1 MKIKIRLVIASRES
15 ESDFFEKTATGRSL
29 SICQYPFLEIRLF
42 PCNTI
47 GLPRQYNIAILESI
61 NDPAILVFIHDD
73 VHMLDFFWASQMID
87 ALAEFDVVGLAGN
100 KRRVSK
106 QPAWAF
112 IDSKFTWDDSE
123 NLSGVVGHGKG
134 FPPDN
139 LSFFGLPRQEVKLL
153 DGLMLIADSS
163 TLLQHDIKFDEQFDF
178 HFYDLDFCRQIEK
191 KGLKMGTWPI
201 SVIHE
206 SGGNFGSK
214 DWSLGYQKYIKK
226 WKN

>member
-1 MKIKIRLVIASRES
+1 MVNKIRLVIATRES
-15 ESDFFEKTATGRSL
+15 ESDFFKKTATGRSL
-29 SICQYPFLEIRLF
+29 SIYRAPFIEVRLF
-42 PCNTI
+42 PNNTR
-47 GLPRQYNIAILESI
+47 GLPSQYNIAISES
-61 NDPAILVFIHDD
+61 NDDPAILVFIHDD
-73 VHMLDFFWASQMID
+73 VHILDYFWVGQILD
-87 ALAEFDVVGLAGN
+87 ALAQFDLVGLAGN

-106 QPAWAF
+106 QPSWAF
-112 IDSKFTWDDSE
+112 IDSNFTWDNRE
-123 NLSGVVGHGKG
+123 NLSGVVGHGNG

-139 LSFFGLPRQEVKLL
+139 LSLFGPTKQEVKLL
-153 DGLMLIADSS
+153 DGVMLIADSVS
-163 TLLQHDIKFDEQFDF
+163 LLRHDIKFDEQFDF

-214 DWSLGYQKYIKK
+214 DWSLGYQKYINK